1 MKLIAALQRES
12 PLTLAR
18 EALWRTQRRWRQ
30 MNFQGQMRATACPV
44 RYRPAGYYQVRP
56 SECDDRSTRA
66 ILSYANAI
74 CHGRFPWFAYGAV
87 QLGFP
92 PRWDFD
98 FVSGKAWPEAN
109 SDTVQI
115 VRHDGSDVKVPW
127 ELSRLQFLPV
137 LAKAGLISG
146 ETCYRQA
153 GRELLD
159 DWIEKNPVGVGVNWT
174 MPMEAAL
181 RAISICLFLELL
193 GGDEDQ
199 AGDPWL
205 AKVAQSL
212 WQHFRFIEAYN
223 EFSHF
228 ARSNHYLSNILGLF
242 CLSSYLQ
249 GSGTERKRR
258 FYKRLLEQEILLQVY
273 EDGGDYEAS
282 AGYHLLN
289 LQMFSCALRLMDAQ
303 KMEPDP
309 EFVGRLRNMYWF
321 LAGLADQRGQVPH
334 IGDCDDGRIELL
346 VDDLEQTLATEGRH
360 SLTVSS
366 LLGVGE
372 SLLGEHYG
380 GRRQDTAW
388 YAPVPSPRE
397 SKPSEGVGRPPAIFP
412 VSGVA
417 VATAGLAQVVFL
429 AMPNGI
435 HGKGSHTHN
444 DKLSIIVRLAG
455 EELFRDSGTG
465 WYTRESEL
473 RNRFRST
480 AAHNTIRVDGEEQNR
495 FSPSPGDLFR
505 ISDDAQVTPIEVQE
519 TKDERVLRA
528 SHHGYDRLGVVHT
541 RSVRLGPES
550 SLTLQDHLTTAGSHT
565 FEAYFQ
571 LQREWQVEVHQ
582 RTGTEVRCHL
592 QGPRVTADLCCQAPV
607 ELEMLC
613 LEGEVSN
620 SYGATEAAK
629 RIVVRGSFRGPL
641 RLLSCVSWP
650 ASRRDE

>member
-1 MKLIAALQRES
+1 MRLIAALQRES

-18 EALWRTQRRWRQ
+18 EALWRSQRRWRQ
-30 MNFQGQMRATACPV
+30 MNFQGQIRATVCPV
-44 RYRPAGYYQVRP
+44 RYRPVGYYQVRLR
-56 SECDDRSTRA
+56 ECNDRSSRA

-74 CHGRFPWFAYGAV
+74 CDGRFPWFAYGPV

-92 PRWDFD
+92 PRWNFD
-98 FVSGKAWPEAN
+98 FVSGKDWPQAK

-137 LAKAGLISG
+137 LAKASLISG
-146 ETCYRQA
+146 ETRYSQA
-153 GRELLD
+153 GRELLY

-193 GGDEDQ
+193 GSGGDQ
-199 AGDPWL
+199 AGDPWHG
-205 AKVAQSL
+205 KVVQSL
-212 WQHFRFIEAYN
+212 WQHLRFIEAYN
-223 EFSHF
+223 EFSHL

-249 GSGTERKRR
+249 GSVTEKKKRL
-258 FYKRLLEQEILLQVY
+258 YKRLLEQEILLQVY

-282 AGYHLLN
+282 SGYHLLN
-289 LQMFSCALRLMDAQ
+289 LQMFSSALRLMNAQ

-309 EFVGRLRNMYWF
+309 EFVGRLQNMYWF
-321 LAGLADQRGQVPH
+321 LAALADQRGRVPH

-346 VDDLEQTLATEGRH
+346 VDDLEQILATEGRD

-380 GRRQDTAW
+380 GRNEEAVW
-388 YAPVPSPRE
+388 YAPVPNSRGRKSSEIVERSP
-397 SKPSEGVGRPPAIFP
+397 VIFP

-417 VATAGLAQVVFL
+417 VATSGLAQVVFL

-435 HGKGSHTHN
+435 DGKGSHTHN

-465 WYTRESEL
+465 WYTRDSEL

-480 AAHNTIRVDGEEQNR
+480 TAHNTIRVDGEEQNR
-495 FSPSPGDLFR
+495 FSPSPGALFQ
-505 ISDDAQVTPIEVQE
+505 IFDDAQVTPIEVQGTNE
-519 TKDERVLRA
+519 RRVLRA

-541 RSVRLGPES
+541 RSVRLGPHS
-550 SLTLQDHLTTAGSHT
+550 TLALEDHLTASGSHT
-565 FEAYFQ
+565 FEACFQ
-571 LQREWQVEVHQ
+571 LPRQWQADVHQ

-592 QGPRVTADLCCQAPV
+592 QGPRVAADLCCQAPV
-607 ELEMLC
+607 ELEMRC
-613 LEGEVSN
+613 LQGEVSN
-620 SYGATEAAK
+620 SYGATEEAK

-641 RLLSCVSWP
+641 RLLSCVSWQ
-650 ASRRDE
+650 A